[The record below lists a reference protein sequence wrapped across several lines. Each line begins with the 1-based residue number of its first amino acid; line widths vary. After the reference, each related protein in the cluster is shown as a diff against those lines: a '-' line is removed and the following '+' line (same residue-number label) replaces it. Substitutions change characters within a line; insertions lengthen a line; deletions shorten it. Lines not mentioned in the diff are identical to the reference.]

1 MPILGQSCDSQ
12 LCPQGQYCSIGE
24 ATPSCI
30 VGACSVK
37 ADDCKGWFSCKQT
50 SETDPDG
57 GTCKV
62 DPEKVIKYEIKKEIK
77 LISDK
82 INSIEDKLK
91 HNPCAN
97 QHNFSRAFSKA
108 YDSKEK
114 SMNKITTPVIVYLF
128 IHLIFLVWGIMLA
141 FKQPL
146 ETRNV
151 HITLALVFSPAYVLA
166 HYLSLLE

>member
-1 MPILGQSCDSQ
+1 MPILGQSCDSRIS
-12 LCPQGQYCSIGE
+12 CGTGSYCSIGE
-24 ATPSCI
+24 KNPTCI
-30 VGACSVK
+30 KSDCIGS
-37 ADDCKGWFSCKQT
+37 DDCKGVFSCY
-50 SETDPDG
+50 TDPFPSLSK
-57 GTCKV
+57 TCKE
-62 DPEKVIKYEIKKEIK
+62 DPVKVIKYEIKEEIK
-77 LISDK
+77 LIAGK

>member
-1 MPILGQSCDSQ
+1 MSKVGGCTSNNEC
-12 LCPQGQYCSIGE
+12 GTGYYCSLGKKNPTCLPITCDLLE
-24 ATPSCI
+24 TD
-30 VGACSVK
+30 K
-37 ADDCKGWFSCKQT
+37 CKGWFKCEKNEAGKGECELS
-50 SETDPDG
+50 
-57 GTCKV
+57 
-62 DPEKVIKYEIKKEIK
+62 PEKVIKSEIK
-77 LISDK
+77 LIADK

-114 SMNKITTPVIVYLF
+114 SMNKITTPVLVYLF

-151 HITLALVFSPAYVLA
+151 HITLAIVFSPAYVLA

>member
-1 MPILGQSCDSQ
+1 MPILGQTCDSQ
-12 LCPQGQYCSIGE
+12 LCPVGNYCSMGE
-24 ATPSCI
+24 ENPTCI
-30 VGACSVK
+30 DSDCTTNA
-37 ADDCKGWFSCKQT
+37 CKGVFSCY
-50 SETDPDG
+50 TDPKTNKK
-57 GTCKV
+57 TCEE
-62 DPEKVIKYEIKKEIK
+62 DPVKVIKYEIKKEIK
-77 LISDK
+77 LIADK

-114 SMNKITTPVIVYLF
+114 SMNKITTPVLVYLF

-151 HITLALVFSPAYVLA
+151 HITLAIVFSPAYVLA

>member
-1 MPILGQSCDSQ
+1 MSKIGGCTTNNE
-12 LCPQGQYCSIGE
+12 CPDGNYCSIGE
-24 ATPSCI
+24 KNPTCI
-30 VGACSVK
+30 SSVCSREK
-37 ADDCKGWFSCKQT
+37 NECKGVFSCGSYDTEGNGICK
-50 SETDPDG
+50 EDPA
-57 GTCKV
+57 
-62 DPEKVIKYEIKKEIK
+62 KVIKYEIKKEIK

-108 YDSKEK
+108 YDAKEK

-151 HITLALVFSPAYVLA
+151 HITLAIVFSPAYVLA

>member
-1 MPILGQSCDSQ
+1 MSKIGGCTTNNE
-12 LCPQGQYCSIGE
+12 CPDGNYCSIGE
-24 ATPSCI
+24 KNPTCRPS
-30 VGACSVK
+30 ACSREK
-37 ADDCKGWFSCKQT
+37 DECKGVFSCGSYDT
-50 SETDPDG
+50 EG
-57 GTCKV
+57 NGTCKE
-62 DPEKVIKYEIKKEIK
+62 DPVKVIKYEIKEEIK

>member
-1 MPILGQSCDSQ
+1 MSKIGGCTSNSECTA
-12 LCPQGQYCSIGE
+12 GNYCSLGE
-24 ATPSCI
+24 QNPTCLPIDCNK
-30 VGACSVK
+30 GVK
-37 ADDCKGWFSCKQT
+37 DSCKGWFECHQT
-50 SETDPDG
+50 PEEITRKG
-57 GTCKV
+57 AVGTCELS
-62 DPEKVIKYEIKKEIK
+62 PEKIIKSEIK
-77 LISDK
+77 LIADK

-151 HITLALVFSPAYVLA
+151 HITLAIVFSPAYVLA

>member
-1 MPILGQSCDSQ
+1 MPILGQSCDSRIS
-12 LCPQGQYCSIGE
+12 CGTGSYCSIGE
-24 ATPSCI
+24 KNPTCNS
-30 VGACSVK
+30 SVCPIGS
-37 ADDCKGWFSCKQT
+37 DDYCKGVFSCYIDAST
-50 SETDPDG
+50 G
-57 GTCKV
+57 IGTCKE
-62 DPEKVIKYEIKKEIK
+62 DPVKVIKYEIKEEIK